1 MLFFPQGY
9 KSGKMLSG
17 SGSTPMRSASL
28 SARIQQLWGEPM
40 NPVRLLWTGQLSRT
54 FPSGFAVLSAGN
66 GTSKKATA
74 GLALFVLI
82 DVMDCINVTQRTD
95 ITRGGG
101 CWGCCIRF
109 FLLLPHFQND
119 VAAQA
124 FEGTH
129 ISAPRAGGWRWPPKP
144 SLLLW
149 PRLELCLQTAVLSG

>member
-95 ITRGGG
+95 ITWGGG
-101 CWGCCIRF
+101 C
-109 FLLLPHFQND
+109 
-119 VAAQA
+119 
-124 FEGTH
+124 
-129 ISAPRAGGWRWPPKP
+129 
-144 SLLLW
+144 
-149 PRLELCLQTAVLSG
+149 